1 MFTWTDTGLTEL
13 MDLLA
18 HPSSAL
24 LRAGRSPH
32 RPPARMKSP
41 RM

>member
-1 MFTWTDTGLTEL
+1 MDTGLTEL

-24 LRAGRSPH
+24 LRVGRSPH